1 MTNAELKKLYDEYE
15 SKFDEIIEKYGESDG
30 FVIKESLWWDYYK
43 NLIEKTYEKIEK
55 NSFTLSDASS
65 FYKQFGFG
73 PKLYGRSFI
82 ENGIEPIIEM
92 FKYLK
97 DENIEANEKIH
108 DITEKED
115 SRINLK
121 GIGKNFITLFLTA
134 YFPKKYMQWNQQTD
148 IALKIVDNYPETI
161 RGEKKSDKY
170 LRINRTCNEL
180 KDVLGIETLT
190 KMDNFLYCISKGY
203 IGDKEEIIEIETTE
217 IKEIEEEH
225 FDKNDKHLEM
235 MYYIVKIGILKGH
248 NVWVAINDRNKVYNN
263 EKLSEICLSEIPNFT
278 QPQTIAQAK
287 YIDVIWFL
295 KNTANPVRFFEI
307 EKSTTIYSGL
317 LRFNDVKID
326 FPISKATIVI
336 PEDRKNL
343 FEKQINRRTFTLSEL
358 SDVCDHITFEGLK
371 RWYESEM
378 IVSKYD

>member
-1 MTNAELKKLYDEYE
+1 MTNEELKKLYEEYE
-15 SKFDEIIEKYGESDG
+15 IKFDEIIDMYGESDG
-30 FVIKESLWWDYYK
+30 FVINGKLWWDYY
-43 NLIEKTYEKIEK
+43 NELIKITLSKIEQNK
-55 NSFTLSDASS
+55 FTIIDAND

-73 PKLYGRSFI
+73 PKLYGRSFV

-92 FKYLK
+92 FNYLK

-148 IALKIVDNYPETI
+148 IALKILDNYPETI
-161 RGEKKSDKY
+161 RGEKKSDTY
-170 LRINRTCNEL
+170 LRINKICNEI

-225 FDKNDKHLEM
+225 LDTNDKHLEM

-248 NVWVAINDRNKVYNN
+248 NVWVAINDRNKEYNN
-263 EKLSEICLSEIPNFT
+263 EKLSEICLTEIPNFT

-358 SDVCDHITFEGLK
+358 SDVCDHITFEDIK
-371 RWYESEM
+371 KWYESEKT
-378 IVSKYD
+378 SAEFD